1 MRAELLDAGLA
12 YADRGWH
19 VFALT
24 GAKAPFRNCAPCHE
38 GHNTAAEMESCTC
51 LTCHGFY
58 AATTDPDRI
67 RAMFNQRG
75 RVCLAVRTGAVS
87 GLAVVDVDFRRWTSD
102 GLPASDDPAYRT
114 MSGLDERRLLPGTL
128 MQTTGSGGLHF
139 LYAHPGGYLM
149 SGGGQYGL
157 QVDSKAD
164 GGYIV
169 AAPSVGR
176 TGPYSWTPDGRY
188 DHPLTPLP
196 EGLAA
201 MIRPPAPPSR
211 ERVFVTSWTRP
222 DTAHS
227 RLSGLVRTVLDG
239 ASGERNDRLHWAA
252 KKAGEM
258 VAAGEVSEAV
268 VVDVLTDAGL
278 AVGLTQAEIGHAT
291 SGTIGSG
298 LRKGRVAA

>member
-1 MRAELLDAGLA
+1 MSNPTLSHALD
-12 YADRGWH
+12 YAARDWR
-19 VFALT
+19 VFVLSPS
-24 GAKAPFRNCAPCHE
+24 KQPVRNCQPCRGEHSTPADME
-38 GHNTAAEMESCTC
+38 GCEC

-58 AATTDPDRI
+58 AATTDPARITAMVDRHP
-67 RAMFNQRG
+67 RG
-75 RVCLAVRTGAVS
+75 MLAIRTGAPS
-87 GLAVVDVDFRRWTSD
+87 GLAVVDVDFRRFVD
-102 GLPASDDPAYRT
+102 GMPAGDDPAWLT
-114 MSGLDERRLLPGTL
+114 MSGLDRERRLPGTL

-139 LYAHPGGYLM
+139 LYAHPGNGYLM
-149 SGGGQYGL
+149 SGGGKYGPGI
-157 QVDSKAD
+157 DSKAD

-169 AAPSVGR
+169 AAPSVSKS
-176 TGPYSWTPDGRY
+176 GPYAWTGDGRF

-211 ERVFVTSWTRP
+211 ERVCVTSWTRP

-239 ASGERNDRLHWAA
+239 APGQRNDRLHWAA

-268 VVDVLTDAGL
+268 AVDVLTDAGL